1 MVAPRQL
8 GRAPR
13 RGYPRPIFEEL
24 PALDCRWLARHN
36 LVPRDWRQCAYD
48 FSFIVPQITRLTLTA
63 HNADVMLRD
72 GREQSI
78 PITWQRNAGIGHGSI
93 RPMFI
98 CDCQRRAFRMY
109 DLYGTLCCKHCAI
122 RRGAVYASQQR
133 SAKGRAALQAM
144 RLRHFLGG
152 WVGRSPSK
160 PLFMQ
165 KRTYRRLITQL
176 RELEAKGRHCQPA
189 KASYR
194 VIKPVCMYRTQVA
207 AIADA

>member
-1 MVAPRQL
+1 LAAPRQL

-13 RGYPRPIFEEL
+13 RGYQRPIFEEL

-122 RRGAVYASQQR
+122 RRGAVYASQQQ

-152 WVGRSPSK
+152 WVGLTPSK
-160 PLFMQ
+160 PALMH
-165 KRTYRRLITQL
+165 KSTYGRLANKL
-176 RELEAKGRHCQPA
+176 RQLEAKGSSKSVTKLSDRLVRPQQ
-189 KASYR
+189 
-194 VIKPVCMYRTQVA
+194 MYRTQVA
-207 AIADA
+207 SIANA